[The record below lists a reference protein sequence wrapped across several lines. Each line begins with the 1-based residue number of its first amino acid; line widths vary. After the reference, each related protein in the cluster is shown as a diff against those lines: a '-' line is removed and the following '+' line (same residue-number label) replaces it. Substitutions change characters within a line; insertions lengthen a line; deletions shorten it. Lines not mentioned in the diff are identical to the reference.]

1 MHAHLPSARLSF
13 VMILAAAT
21 AVPAA
26 AQQTERYALAG
37 ANVAVYN
44 LAGEVRIEAGDGS
57 EVVVELTRGGA
68 DAGELEV
75 DVGDIGGWQ
84 SLRVIYPSD
93 RIVYPRLGERSS
105 TDMRVRADGT
115 FGRINMPGAGDQGD
129 VMAFARDRGHRVR
142 ISGGGSGMEAYA
154 DMRVLVPQGQRIAVL
169 LGVGRAY
176 VSNVDGELL
185 VDVAAASIEARGPR
199 GWLRLD
205 TGSGSID
212 LRGAEGEVILDTGS
226 GRIEAAE
233 VRGPRLVM
241 DTGSGR
247 VEARSIEVDSLTVD
261 TGSGSVSLA
270 DVSARVIKVDTGSGS
285 VRLGLLSDVD
295 ELEIDTGSGSVTLSV
310 PEALGAD
317 ITVDTGSGGITFDI
331 PVQAR
336 EIRRSRLRGTIG
348 DGAGRIEI
356 DTGSGGVRLVRAS
369 GGRPPA

>member
-1 MHAHLPSARLSF
+1 MHAHLSSARLSF
-13 VMILAAAT
+13 VMILAAAL

-68 DAGELEV
+68 DAGQLEV

-93 RIVYPRLGERSS
+93 RIVYPRMSPWS
-105 TDMRVRADGT
+105 NTNMNVRTDGT
-115 FGRINMPGAGDQGD
+115 FGRIDMPGAGDQPT
-129 VMAFARDRGHRVR
+129 MAFARERGDRVR
-142 ISGGGSGMEAYA
+142 ISGRGSGLEAYA
-154 DMRVLVPQGQRIAVL
+154 DMRVLVPRGQRIAVF
-169 LGVGRAY
+169 LGAGRAT
-176 VSNVDGELL
+176 VSNVEGELL
-185 VDVAAASIEARGPR
+185 VDVGTAPIEAAGTR

-226 GRIEAAE
+226 GRITAAD

-247 VEARSIEVDSLTVD
+247 VEARGIEVDGLIVD
-261 TGSGSVSLA
+261 TGSGSVRLS
-270 DVSARVIKVDTGSGS
+270 DVSARSIKVDTGSGS

-295 ELEIDTGSGSVTLSV
+295 ELVVDTGSGSVTLGV
-310 PEALGAD
+310 PETLGAE
-317 ITVDTGSGGITFDI
+317 IMVDTGSGGITLDV
-331 PVQAR
+331 PVQVR
-336 EIRRSRLRGTIG
+336 EIRRTRFRGTIG
-348 DGAGRIEI
+348 DGAGRIVI
-356 DTGSGGVRLVRAS
+356 DTGSGGVRLVRGS
-369 GGRPPA
+369 GSRPPA